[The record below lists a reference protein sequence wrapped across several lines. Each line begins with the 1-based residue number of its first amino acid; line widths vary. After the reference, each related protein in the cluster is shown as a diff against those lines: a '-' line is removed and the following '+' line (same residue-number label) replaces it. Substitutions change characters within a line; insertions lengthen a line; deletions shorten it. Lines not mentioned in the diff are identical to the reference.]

1 MEETPWGFSEVP
13 PENSQAAQR
22 ERSGTT
28 GESAKY
34 PPAERP
40 IFAEPKRQQP
50 KVEEPP
56 RPVSSL
62 SVTSLVLGITALVL
76 AAVFFY
82 RSNLNIRNVE
92 NRANQALSAVGE
104 LRHSGSPAPTAM
116 KLELTRTLRLLDSM
130 AVEFGTE
137 PDLRNKIETMRNET
151 LDILYSLEEKGPGET
166 AQSAAPQPQAAV
178 PEPAPQPQAA
188 VPRPTPDQ
196 PAPQAEKPR

>member
-1 MEETPWGFSEVP
+1 MEETPWGFSEIP

-22 ERSGTT
+22 ERSGTS

-40 IFAEPKRQQP
+40 IFAEPKRQKP
-50 KVEEPP
+50 TAEEPP

-92 NRANQALSAVGE
+92 NWANQALTAVGE
-104 LRHSGSPAPTAM
+104 LRHTGGPAPTAM

-130 AVEFGTE
+130 AVEFGSE

-151 LDILYSLEEKGPGET
+151 LDILYSLEEKGPGES
-166 AQSAAPQPQAAV
+166 AQSAVPQ
-178 PEPAPQPQAA
+178 
-188 VPRPTPDQ
+188 PTPDQ